1 MTDVSRLPGA
11 AHHHWDWQL
20 RAACRGADSS
30 LFFHPTNERGEAR
43 EERERKAKR
52 VCGRCPV
59 RTACLRHALETR
71 ERFGVWG
78 GLGEHELRTLLGPA
92 RGEREER
99 LGREELAGWNDR
111 DAVCRPAA

>member
-11 AHHHWDWQL
+11 ANHHWDWQL

-30 LFFHPTNERGEAR
+30 LFFHPPNERGDAR
-43 EERERKAKR
+43 DEREKKAKR

-59 RTACLRHALETR
+59 RRSCLRHALETR

-78 GLGEHELRTLLGPA
+78 GLGERELRTLLGPA

-99 LGREELAGWNDR
+99 GRREAERGDR
-111 DAVCRPAA
+111 DRVCRPAA